1 MCLRSI
7 SLFIFYSIN
16 SVVVAGE
23 RDKITFSLEYLQR
36 SFSKYLTVEWLFKI
50 CIEHL
55 YQTKKY
61 TVSPH
66 LKFTFIYTCVYAYM
80 LGYRYAWKKWEKCNR
95 VDNLRAFRFF
105 LAHLAIIGNVHEL
118 IFLQML
124 VFLITAVLLYKI
136 METGLTIEHRPLLTN
151 LIKCH
156 IKL

>member
-80 LGYRYAWKKWEKCNR
+80 LGYRYA
-95 VDNLRAFRFF
+95 
-105 LAHLAIIGNVHEL
+105 
-118 IFLQML
+118 
-124 VFLITAVLLYKI
+124 
-136 METGLTIEHRPLLTN
+136 
-151 LIKCH
+151 
-156 IKL
+156 